1 MQAARISSRKNIHTP
16 PPPPHGV
23 GQWKFLGGGGT
34 KEYKFS
40 KDTTERARTR
50 AEREKEK

>member
-1 MQAARISSRKNIHTP
+1 MQAARISSKKISIPFP
-16 PPPPHGV
+16 PPPTV

-40 KDTTERARTR
+40 KDTTERARMR

>member
-1 MQAARISSRKNIHTP
+1 MIKQMA
-16 PPPPHGV
+16 V